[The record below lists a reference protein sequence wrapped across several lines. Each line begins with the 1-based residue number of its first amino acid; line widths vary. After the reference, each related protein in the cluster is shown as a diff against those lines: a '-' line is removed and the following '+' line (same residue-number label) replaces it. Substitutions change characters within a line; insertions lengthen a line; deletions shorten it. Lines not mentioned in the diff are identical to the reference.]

1 MNPQQYMTEQQQQLY
16 MYATQQQQLLQ
27 QQQRAAGP
35 PQAGGSLQNQQ
46 QQQNNPTAGNGGGSG
61 GAGQQQQQQQAPS
74 AAQPVYEWQLTISTD
89 VRQTWITRLASAIR
103 TISASSGRGSH
114 INPES
119 MATTYEQRTY
129 AQSKTLAE
137 YTRALEGKMNGFRDQ
152 IQSIQQAFQQHAASG
167 GPSIPRPMAVP
178 PGSHAKVR
186 QLVESRTVPELQAM
200 ARANNM
206 KPGLLE
212 LLVTERRK
220 YEMLQ
225 QQQQSQQLHAQQF
238 PARVPPRPGQ
248 QAVPAGRVLSAQ
260 PMGQPTMPMTTGPTQ
275 QQMQALYQQ
284 QQQQAMAPGMAQ
296 AHLAQQHMMQQLSQ
310 PQSSQALQQPQQLGL
325 QQGRPAPNQ
334 IPTASIIQQRLQA
347 KQQQQQQQLLRGPQ
361 SQQTAP
367 VARPQGGPPPQNGP
381 RPPISLTPQEKA
393 FIQQRMA
400 QLKSML
406 DRSDELMGLL
416 LSWGTDAD
424 NINVRKILSSRM
436 LCLQQI
442 QGFATDTYVIPPAE
456 IEAIQTFWIQMFRS
470 AETRRKMMSPGSA
483 GSVGQPSPQDMHHQ
497 PRPQQLETTA
507 QQQQQQP
514 PPQQAKQP
522 QKQQQKP
529 QQMHTP
535 SRPAPDQETSKQQPL
550 QPERS
555 ALASAGAESS
565 TEPGTQPVLSKYAQL
580 QQELRA
586 QAHAN
591 ANQPKKTPK
600 KRASVSAN
608 SIDVDTA
615 GEPSKP
621 GPHSAAAKKAAQ
633 KPIPG
638 KRAATKR
645 PSISSGGAPRGRR
658 TSSASSLTSHE
669 QSGVVAA
676 PVPQAPLMHPGAMPG
691 YPAMGLVIPPP
702 PPMYALGYDGR
713 PIPAMGPLVM
723 PAHPGVVPMG
733 MPMGAMPPPVFQAP
747 RWPPGWMAAR
757 ESMSRIAPN
766 YWADPTYDVD
776 TSISDTLAIEE
787 AEQFVNW
794 EGEEDVPP
802 PTTTAAPQS
811 ASSAQTVSTAAD
823 AAQRAER
830 RFFGAY
836 PPQKFI
842 YIEGGNRRRILSPPP
857 TPVTTAGL
865 PQPLPLLSTVAHPAV
880 TLPTPT
886 LFDDRDA
893 IGAAGIKGPLSPIS
907 PEKPWFGAPPP
918 PPPTPG
924 LRLNSGRSRKRAHED
939 DDQQDNALAGP
950 SNVKR
955 SKA

>member
-1 MNPQQYMTEQQQQLY
+1 MNPQQYMTEQQQLY
-16 MYATQQQQLLQ
+16 MYAAQQQQLLQ
-27 QQQRAAGP
+27 QQQLAAGP

-46 QQQNNPTAGNGGGSG
+46 QQQNNPTAGNGGGNG
-61 GAGQQQQQQQAPS
+61 GAGQQQQQQPAPS

-103 TISASSGRGSH
+103 TVSASSARSSH
-114 INPES
+114 INPEL

-238 PARVPPRPGQ
+238 PARGPPRPGQ

-296 AHLAQQHMMQQLSQ
+296 AHLAQQHMMQLSQ

-325 QQGRPAPNQ
+325 QQARPVPNQ

-347 KQQQQQQQLLRGPQ
+347 KHQQQQQQQLRGPQ

-367 VARPQGGPPPQNGP
+367 VARPQSGPQPQNGP

-470 AETRRKMMSPGSA
+470 AETRRKMMNPGSA
-483 GSVGQPSPQDMHHQ
+483 GSVGQPSPQQVHHQ
-497 PRPQQLETTA
+497 PRPQQLETTS
-507 QQQQQQP
+507 QQQQQQQH
-514 PPQQAKQP
+514 PPQQAKQQ
-522 QKQQQKP
+522 QKQQQK
-529 QQMHTP
+529 QTP
-535 SRPAPDQETSKQQPL
+535 SRPAPAQETPKQQPLQQPL

-555 ALASAGAESS
+555 APPSAGAESS
-565 TEPGTQPVLSKYAQL
+565 TETGAQPVLSKYAQL

-586 QAHAN
+586 QAQAN

-600 KRASVSAN
+600 KRTSVSAN
-608 SIDVDTA
+608 ANAIDVDAA
-615 GEPSKP
+615 GESSKT

-633 KPIPG
+633 KPAPG
-638 KRAATKR
+638 KRVATKR
-645 PSISSGGAPRGRR
+645 PSISGGGATRGRR

-669 QSGVVAA
+669 QTGAVVAPA
-676 PVPQAPLMHPGAMPG
+676 PQAQLTHPGGMPG
-691 YPAMGLVIPPP
+691 YPPIGLVIPPP
-702 PPMYALGYDGR
+702 PPMYAMGYDGR
-713 PIPAMGPLVM
+713 PIPAMVPLGM
-723 PAHPGVVPMG
+723 PPHPGVVPMG
-733 MPMGAMPPPVFQAP
+733 MPMGAPMPPPVFQAP
-747 RWPPGWMAAR
+747 GWPPGWMAAR
-757 ESMSRIAPN
+757 ESMSRVAPN
-766 YWADPTYDVD
+766 YWADPTYDAD

-802 PTTTAAPQS
+802 PTSTAPPQS
-811 ASSAQTVSTAAD
+811 SPLSKNISTAAD
-823 AAQRAER
+823 AGQRAER

-836 PPQKFI
+836 PPQRFI
-842 YIEGGNRRRILSPPP
+842 YIEGRNRRRILSPPP
-857 TPVTTAGL
+857 TPVTTADPSQL
-865 PQPLPLLSTVAHPAV
+865 SPFFSTVTHPAV

-886 LFDDRDA
+886 LRDDGDA
-893 IGAAGIKGPLSPIS
+893 TAGTRAPLSPIS
-907 PEKPWFGAPPP
+907 PEKAWFGAPLPP
-918 PPPTPG
+918 PQTPTLPA
-924 LRLNSGRSRKRAHED
+924 NSGRSRKRAHED
-939 DDQQDNALAGP
+939 GEQQDDALAGP

-955 SKA
+955 SKV